1 MKFLGFYQRLYQ
13 FRYIC
18 FFAFNTEVSECQNF
32 SQKQHVWEKYGF
44 SELWS
49 KNLKSNHNAGFFKLE
64 YLTNKVKFNF
74 WM

>member
-44 SELWS
+44 MNYGRKTSSPITMQDSL
-49 KNLKSNHNAGFFKLE
+49 N
-64 YLTNKVKFNF
+64 
-74 WM
+74 